1 MRHLVVLTACLA
13 WLVACKDKEPG
24 SAPATTGHGA
34 APAASPASQG
44 TEVIRP
50 GDGSAAGRALARL
63 MEVNVPLLDQDP
75 RCAEYAQNMRSF
87 LAALGHE
94 LRRLRELGK
103 EGVSPEVLARS
114 GVWLEDRARALEEI
128 SRSRAL
134 QATVELARLHRD
146 LVAAMRELAAASSLA
161 YGASMAAPDSA
172 EAARVDSAV
181 ANLQATLA
189 ALEAS
194 CAAP

>member
-24 SAPATTGHGA
+24 SAPAAGRQGA
-34 APAASPASQG
+34 TPAASPSSQG
-44 TEVIRP
+44 AEVIRP
-50 GDGSAAGRALARL
+50 GDGSAAGRALATL
-63 MEVNVPLLDQDP
+63 MVVDAPVLDSDP
-75 RCAEYAQNMRSF
+75 RCAEYARNMRSF

-94 LRRLRELGK
+94 LGRLRDMGK
-103 EGVSPEVLARS
+103 DGLSPEVFARF
-114 GVWLEDRARALEEI
+114 GEWLEGRARALEEM

-134 QATVELARLHRD
+134 QATVELARLHGE
-146 LVAAMRELAAASSLA
+146 LVAAMRELAAASIVA

-189 ALEAS
+189 ALGAL
-194 CAAP
+194 CAPP